1 MSRASSAGIQWLAR
15 AGYAARGV
23 VFIILAYFT
32 AVAALD
38 AHARPVDS
46 KDALGALLSQPLGS
60 ALLSIITLGLLC
72 FAAWREAQAFL
83 DVDRYGS
90 DIKGL
95 ARRSVYGAAGLFY
108 AAFATL
114 ALSTILGAHTR
125 TTERAVH
132 DWTAL
137 LLAQPFGPMMVGII
151 GAAIMIGGVCIG
163 IAGLRADFE
172 NRIGLQA
179 KQRRWVTVLGSAG
192 YLTRAVVFFLIGVF
206 VVFAALDS
214 NAHEATGLAGALTI
228 IKRQPHGGAL
238 LGGAAIGF
246 LAFGVY
252 GLAEALFR
260 RVDGRSL
267 MSGAP
272 SWMGA

>member
-1 MSRASSAGIQWLAR
+1 MSRAASAWIQWLAR

-23 VFIILAYFT
+23 VFIVLAYFT
-32 AVAALD
+32 AVAAVD

-46 KDALGALLSQPLGS
+46 KDALGALLKQPLGGI
-60 ALLSIITLGLLC
+60 LLSVITLGLLC
-72 FAAWREAQAFL
+72 FAAWREGQAFL
-83 DVDRYGS
+83 DLDRYGS
-90 DIKGL
+90 DLKGL

-108 AAFATL
+108 AAFGTL
-114 ALSTILGAHTR
+114 AFSMILGAHTR
-125 TTERAVH
+125 ATERAVH
-132 DWTAL
+132 DWAAL
-137 LLAQPFGPMMVGII
+137 LLAEPFGPMLVGAI
-151 GAAIMIGGVCIG
+151 GGAIMIAGVCIG
-163 IAGLRADFE
+163 VAGVRADFE

-179 KQRRWVTVLGSAG
+179 KKRRWVTVIGSAG
-192 YLTRAVVFFLIGVF
+192 YLTRAAVIFLIGVF

-228 IKRQPHGGAL
+228 IKRQPYGGAL
-238 LGGAAIGF
+238 LVGAAVGF

-267 MSGAP
+267 TAWAP
-272 SWMGA
+272 SWMSV

>member
-1 MSRASSAGIQWLAR
+1 MSRASSAWIQWLAR

-32 AVAALD
+32 AVAAVD

-46 KDALGALLSQPLGS
+46 KDALGALLKQPLGS
-60 ALLSIITLGLLC
+60 VLLSIITLGLLC
-72 FAAWREAQAFL
+72 FAAWREAQAFFDL
-83 DVDRYGS
+83 DRYGS
-90 DIKGL
+90 DLKGL

-114 ALSTILGAHTR
+114 AFSMILGAHTR

-132 DWTAL
+132 DWAAL
-137 LLAQPFGPMMVGII
+137 LLAQPFGPMIVGVIGGAII
-151 GAAIMIGGVCIG
+151 IAGVCIG
-163 IAGLRADFE
+163 IAGVRADFR
-172 NRIGLQA
+172 NRIGLKA
-179 KQRRWVTVLGSAG
+179 DQRRWVTLLGSAG
-192 YLTRAVVFFLIGVF
+192 YLTRAAVIVLVGVF
-206 VVFAALDS
+206 VAFAALDS

-228 IKRQPHGGAL
+228 IKRQPFGGAL
-238 LGGAAIGF
+238 LIGAAVGF

-267 MSGAP
+267 MAWAP